1 MRPTVRRTVENFP
14 WATLSWLPASIL
26 LLFLGMVWRLDAA
39 RLTPTAVTDAI
50 AKFGLVLAGL
60 LCASAVLAVL
70 GIYWAGQAIRQA
82 DARPRLRHWLAIG
95 YGVLHVLLV
104 LALYIARTVR

>member
-1 MRPTVRRTVENFP
+1 MRRNVENSP
-14 WATLSWLPASIL
+14 WATLCWLPASIL

-39 RLTPTAVTDAI
+39 RFTPTALTDAM

-60 LCASAVLAVL
+60 LYASAVLAVL